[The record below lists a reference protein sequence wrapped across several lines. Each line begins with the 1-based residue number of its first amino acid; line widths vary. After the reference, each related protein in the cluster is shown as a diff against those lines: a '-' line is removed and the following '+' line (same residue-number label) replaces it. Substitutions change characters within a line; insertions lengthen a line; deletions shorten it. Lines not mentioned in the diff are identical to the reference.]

1 MGNRVKEFNTLPI
14 ESKQCIVIERYG
26 DVFSRASHFEIPWRI
41 VLISPMSYLGMKFVV
56 FILKLS
62 ENVSLGKKS
71 WVLLIKYYMYCFLSL
86 WACICTLF
94 VLGEWKIEPLLWR
107 TNLMIERKYNL
118 MHHTLQLLLINIFTF
133 VHIYATFWGVLSIC
147 LTNIT
152 FHSF

>member
-1 MGNRVKEFNTLPI
+1 MYINRNTCLFVCQPRTCHKYTVQIMGNRVKEFNTLPI

-71 WVLLIKYYMYCFLSL
+71 WVLLIK
-86 WACICTLF
+86 
-94 VLGEWKIEPLLWR
+94 
-107 TNLMIERKYNL
+107 
-118 MHHTLQLLLINIFTF
+118 
-133 VHIYATFWGVLSIC
+133 
-147 LTNIT
+147 
-152 FHSF
+152 